1 MGPWRSTPVT
11 PHLGHRCAA
20 YRPRLRLVHLGQLS
34 AASPAGQASRVTP
47 VTIALIEGHNASYGS
62 RLSLRVRAPRNRVAR
77 MGSRL
82 GVLPRFLRTVVRVWA
97 FVLLVALRNLS
108 GVDVGL
114 DVLPRSSAPPTGLG
128 SVAVRPS
135 AGPLSH
141 VHALQG
147 CCAPKSATRA
157 SRIPSLG
164 QLHHRPSNDADLV
177 QSTNCVYPCQALL
190 HRVASSSSRRS
201 RVTEGRF
208 DGHRVH
214 D

>member
-1 MGPWRSTPVT
+1 MSGWALGVPPRVT
-11 PHLGHRCAA
+11 PHLGHRSAA

-128 SVAVRPS
+128 FRRGAPVRRTPEPRPRTPGLLCTEVRDARLEDPLPRTTPPPTVERCRFGPVDQFRLLLPGTPPPS
-135 AGPLSH
+135 RQLFEPALTSH
-141 VHALQG
+141 
-147 CCAPKSATRA
+147 
-157 SRIPSLG
+157 
-164 QLHHRPSNDADLV
+164 
-177 QSTNCVYPCQALL
+177 
-190 HRVASSSSRRS
+190 RRS
-201 RVTEGRF
+201 I
-208 DGHRVH
+208 
-214 D
+214 